1 MVLSIAS
8 ISMANSVGFPA
19 TPSNLNMFT
28 PGGARIHMNIET
40 QKKIE
45 KVKLAMIVV

>member
-1 MVLSIAS
+1 
-8 ISMANSVGFPA
+8 
-19 TPSNLNMFT
+19 MFT

-45 KVKLAMIVV
+45 RVKLAMIVV